1 MIDCKLKY
9 LFKGRTGWAIKQIGD
24 KEFILH
30 FPSEE
35 LRHELTMFKVFE
47 FVTDVVKARVEATNL
62 EEIVNVLEETWI
74 KASSSGSNEKNVIK
88 EISYLVGDPIE
99 VDESSLEDENAIRVK
114 VNYRDATKIEGSTL
128 VYIKGQGHMITWWS
142 KKKVDAEPKN
152 SPPPKTS
159 KFDCHKVDTDEEEDK
174 DESTVSYESRF
185 ARMAKEMKEEE

>member
-1 MIDCKLKY
+1 VPSQEGTKPHDMWLGKLFIVFWCLRRRKTIVKIFPCIHTIREGFANENMIDCKLKY
-9 LFKGRTGWAIKQIGD
+9 LFKGRTGWTIKQIGD

-142 KKKVDAEPKN
+142 KK
-152 SPPPKTS
+152 
-159 KFDCHKVDTDEEEDK
+159 
-174 DESTVSYESRF
+174 R
-185 ARMAKEMKEEE
+185 